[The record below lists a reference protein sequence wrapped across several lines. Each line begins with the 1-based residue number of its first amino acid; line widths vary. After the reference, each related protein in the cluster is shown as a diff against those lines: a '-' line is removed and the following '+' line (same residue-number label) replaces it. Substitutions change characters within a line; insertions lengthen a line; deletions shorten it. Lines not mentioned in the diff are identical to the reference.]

1 MELLTVESSSFS
13 SASLVGGFSVGQI
26 GAVFVSATT
35 VLLTTLAALT
45 FTLVWLN
52 GRKNGPPQMAD
63 SLFFRIKSKAQRL
76 VRSHLAKSSAAKA
89 SAAVPVVTAAT
100 SGTTVVAKPWSPPPG
115 PVGWPVIGS
124 LHLLGQYEVPFE
136 AFSELSKIYGDIFS
150 ITLGSTPCVVVNSF
164 KLIKEVLITKGPH
177 FGGRPNFIRYDILFG
192 GDRDNSLALC
202 DWSYLQRDRRSIA
215 RHWCHPRVD
224 SMQFDTLSRVL
235 TSESDLMVNEL
246 SLMTAAAAGK
256 GIDLK
261 TTMMTMCANVFTHYM
276 CSTRFDY
283 NNKEFGKVVR
293 LFDQIF
299 WDINQGYAVDFL
311 PWLMPVYRRHMQQ
324 LKSWGTDIRQFIVK
338 TIIDE
343 HRSTMDV
350 NNPRDFTDVLLSQ
363 LGNEKNNG
371 EDVQAADHNDNEKQ
385 LDWNHVLYELE
396 DFLGGHSAIGNL
408 LMRAVG
414 ELCSSPH
421 VMANIQEEIRKVTC
435 DNSRPVVLEDRPSM
449 PYTEA
454 TILETLRLS
463 SSPIVPHVAM
473 QNTSVAGYDVQEGT
487 MVFLNNY
494 ELNISPDYWGD
505 QALTFDPARFLIQ
518 GKIVKPEYFIPFST
532 GKRAC
537 MGYRLVQHVSFVT
550 LATLLQN
557 FDVSASEDVIHLP
570 KACVAVPPDA
580 FRVVLTPRPSAPASY

>member
-1 MELLTVESSSFS
+1 MELLTVESSS
-13 SASLVGGFSVGQI
+13 VIVGFSVGQI

-35 VLLTTLAALT
+35 VLLATLAALT
-45 FTLVWLN
+45 LTLVWLN
-52 GRKNGPPQMAD
+52 GRKSSSHGQTD
-63 SLFFRIKSKAQRL
+63 SVFLRIKDKAERL
-76 VRSHLAKSSAAKA
+76 IRSHVAKSAKTA
-89 SAAVPVVTAAT
+89 PVAPSSSPTSQ
-100 SGTTVVAKPWSPPPG
+100 SGTAEQQLKAWSPPPG
-115 PVGWPVIGS
+115 PVGWPIIGS
-124 LHLLGQYEVPFE
+124 LHLLGKYEVPFE
-136 AFSELSKIYGDIFS
+136 AFSQLSKTYGDIFS

-215 RHWCHPRVD
+215 RHWCHPRAD

-235 TSESDLMVNEL
+235 TSESGLMVNEL
-246 SLMTAAAAGK
+246 SLKTAATGSR

-276 CSTRFDY
+276 CSSRFGYDD
-283 NNKEFGKVVR
+283 KEFGKVVR

-350 NNPRDFTDVLLSQ
+350 NNPRDFTDVLLNQ
-363 LGNEKNNG
+363 LDGEKNN
-371 EDVQAADHNDNEKQ
+371 EQAANEDAQQHNNNAQQ

-421 VMANIQEEIRKVTC
+421 VMANIQEEIRRVTG
-435 DNSRPVVLEDRPSM
+435 DNGRPVVLEDRPNM

-473 QNTSVAGYDVQEGT
+473 QDTSVAGYDVQEGT

-505 QALTFDPARFLIQ
+505 QSLTFDPARFLIQ

-557 FDVSASEDVIHLP
+557 FDVSASEDAIHLP

-580 FRVVLTPRPSAPASY
+580 FRVVLTPRPSAPTPY

>member
-1 MELLTVESSSFS
+1 VLFFSSS
-13 SASLVGGFSVGQI
+13 
-26 GAVFVSATT
+26 
-35 VLLTTLAALT
+35 LA
-45 FTLVWLN
+45 
-52 GRKNGPPQMAD
+52 
-63 SLFFRIKSKAQRL
+63 
-76 VRSHLAKSSAAKA
+76 
-89 SAAVPVVTAAT
+89 
-100 SGTTVVAKPWSPPPG
+100 
-115 PVGWPVIGS
+115 
-124 LHLLGQYEVPFE
+124 
-136 AFSELSKIYGDIFS
+136 
-150 ITLGSTPCVVVNSF
+150 
-164 KLIKEVLITKGPH
+164 
-177 FGGRPNFIRYDILFG
+177 
-192 GDRDNSLALC
+192 LALC

-473 QNTSVAGYDVQEGT
+473 QNTSVAGKY
-487 MVFLNNY
+487 FYKL
-494 ELNISPDYWGD
+494 IS
-505 QALTFDPARFLIQ
+505 F
-518 GKIVKPEYFIPFST
+518 E
-532 GKRAC
+532 
-537 MGYRLVQHVSFVT
+537 
-550 LATLLQN
+550 
-557 FDVSASEDVIHLP
+557 
-570 KACVAVPPDA
+570 
-580 FRVVLTPRPSAPASY
+580 